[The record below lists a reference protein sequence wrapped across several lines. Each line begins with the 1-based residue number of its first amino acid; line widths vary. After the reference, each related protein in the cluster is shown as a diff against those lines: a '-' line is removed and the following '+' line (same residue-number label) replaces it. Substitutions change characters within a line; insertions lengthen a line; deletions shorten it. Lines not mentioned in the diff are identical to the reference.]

1 MKNVF
6 LSLFLLVFLMNGQVQ
21 GQTQGQTRGS
31 APTGFSAAY
40 LFVPLSLIGAGAIMT
55 AGGNL
60 NQSVED
66 KFAEHRGRPYKFDDV
81 LMYVPSAMVYGFS
94 LFAEPKHD
102 WWDRSMILGT
112 SATFVL
118 STLIV
123 KQVIDHQRPD
133 GSKNTSFPSGH
144 TAVAFVGAEIV
155 RREYPAWCGAI
166 AYSMAGTVAFMRLYN
181 KRHWVGDVVAG
192 AGFGILSVS
201 AAYWLLPVQQRIM
214 SRSRFRSRET
224 AVAVN
229 PYFDNEKIGL
239 FLTFSPR

>member
-1 MKNVF
+1 MKNTV
-6 LSLFLLVFLMNGQVQ
+6 LLLFLLVFLMNGQIQ
-21 GQTQGQTRGS
+21 GQTQGA
-31 APTGFSAAY
+31 APTNFSPSQ
-40 LFVPLSLIGAGAIMT
+40 LIVPLSLIGAGAIMT

-60 NQSVED
+60 NQSVEN
-66 KFAEHRGRPYKFDDV
+66 KFAEHRSRPYKFDDV

-123 KQVIDHQRPD
+123 KRAIDHERPD
-133 GSKNTSFPSGH
+133 GSNNKSFPSGH

-155 RREYPAWCGAI
+155 RREYPGWCGVI
-166 AYSMAGTVAFMRLYN
+166 AYTMASGVGFMRTYN
-181 KRHWVGDVVAG
+181 QKHWVGDVVAG